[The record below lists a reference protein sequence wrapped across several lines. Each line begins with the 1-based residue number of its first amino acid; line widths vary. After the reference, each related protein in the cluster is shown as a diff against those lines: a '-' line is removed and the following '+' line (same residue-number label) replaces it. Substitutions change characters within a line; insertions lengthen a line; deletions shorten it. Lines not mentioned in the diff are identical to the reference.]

1 MARRTHEQ
9 ARSATTESAG
19 GTDRDALARLAYELY
34 EQRGCADGR
43 DLDDWLQAEVILRR
57 GGRGGRASAAR

>member
-9 ARSATTESAG
+9 ARSATAEPAW
-19 GTDRDALARLAYELY
+19 GTDRDTVARLAYELY
-34 EQRGCADGR
+34 EQRGRTDGR

-57 GGRGGRASAAR
+57 GGRSGRASAA